1 MALQEALYV
10 IVIAQELER
19 KGISRVFKHQT
30 QLEADPDFVPVIAQF
45 AQTDAQVK
53 MWLPH

>member
-1 MALQEALYV
+1 MALQEVLYV

-45 AQTDAQVK
+45 AQTDAPVK